1 MQFINRDCI
10 CLPINNIISL
20 LDCSLKSVLAYPA
33 AYSIS
38 LTDILN
44 SICPTQ
50 FLVFPLNYSSLALPI
65 SGYSDSILLVAKLET
80 LEAYLTTLFL
90 QYPHQIYPE
99 ILSAYL

>member
-1 MQFINRDCI
+1 MQFVNRDHI
-10 CLPINNIISL
+10 CLPINNTISL

-44 SICPTQ
+44 STCPTR
-50 FLVFPLNYSSLALPI
+50 FLLFPLNCSSSALPI
-65 SGYSDSILLVAKLET
+65 SVYGDSILLVANLKT

-90 QYPHQIYPE
+90 QHPHQIYPE
-99 ILSAYL
+99 IL